1 MRVHQLL
8 PWPVAVFQPAKKQE
22 EVRRSK
28 AAEQALKSL
37 IAQTD
42 RVPPPRDDRHDD
54 ESDDPPSEKIN
65 IVI

>member
-1 MRVHQLL
+1 MRVL
-8 PWPVAVFQPAKKQE
+8 PLIAWPPAVFQPAKKQE

-42 RVPPPRDDRHDD
+42 RAPSPRDDHHDD
-54 ESDDPPSEKIN
+54 ESDDPPNEKIN